1 LYINK
6 SGKKPQYF
14 GDLHINYSFL
24 DKGNENGLIEVKL
37 GTPSDEK
44 TSLRLITMSSST
56 LSFPVQQL
64 AGLDCMLVNL
74 TNKSLSVKF
83 DKAPKDNSPISIH
96 KIVVDEEKGNGIYE
110 IKDNSSLFL
119 KVIFFPRSKGVFPFT
134 FFKTILVV
142 NKTQTP
148 IDFEAPDIFVF

>member
-1 LYINK
+1 MIVK
-6 SGKKPQYF
+6 
-14 GDLHINYSFL
+14 YSFL
-24 DKGNENGLIEVKL
+24 DKGNESGVIDMKL
-37 GTPSDEK
+37 GIPSDEK
-44 TSLRLITMSSST
+44 TSLRLITLSSSS

-74 TNKSLSVKF
+74 TNKSMSIKF
-83 DKAPKDNSPISIH
+83 DKSPKDNSPISIH
-96 KIVVDEEKGNGIYE
+96 KIVVDEEKGNGVYE

-119 KVIFFPRSKGVFPFT
+119 KVIFFPRSKGVFSFN

-148 IDFEAPDIFVF
+148 IEYDAPDVFIF